1 VSRFLHLAYWDNPV
15 QFQLGVNLL
24 VSQDTL
30 VYIETAARILGRT
43 LFVFSAQQQLLELN
57 NQKQYMHDAT
67 FTVDSKGRRGI
78 FFIWFLSGNLRNKI
92 KSLRSKLYFNCI

>member
-15 QFQLGVNLL
+15 QFQLRVNLL

-78 FFIWFLSGNLRNKI
+78 FFI
-92 KSLRSKLYFNCI
+92 